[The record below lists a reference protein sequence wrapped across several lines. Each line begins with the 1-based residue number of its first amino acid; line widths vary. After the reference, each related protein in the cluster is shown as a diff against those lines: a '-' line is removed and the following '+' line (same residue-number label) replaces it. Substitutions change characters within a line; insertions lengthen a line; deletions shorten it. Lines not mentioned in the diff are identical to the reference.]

1 MCDDYISKLTQ
12 RYKDFPDEANADAW
26 AIQDACNLAAVSQ
39 TFMCMARAAN
49 FKYDNPAVLVTL
61 DKMNSL
67 CRMQGSMYDK
77 QREEEFSKA
86 CNICMMALKNKEAK
100 RCQEK

>member
-1 MCDDYISKLTQ
+1 MCGESSEDKLTKH
-12 RYKDFPDEANADAW
+12 YKDFPDEAYADAW
-26 AIQDACNLAAVSQ
+26 SLQDACNLAAVSR

-67 CRMQGSMYDK
+67 CRMQGHIYDTE
-77 QREEEFSKA
+77 REMEFAKA
-86 CNICMMALKNKEAK
+86 CNICMMAYKTREAK
-100 RCQEK
+100 KNAG